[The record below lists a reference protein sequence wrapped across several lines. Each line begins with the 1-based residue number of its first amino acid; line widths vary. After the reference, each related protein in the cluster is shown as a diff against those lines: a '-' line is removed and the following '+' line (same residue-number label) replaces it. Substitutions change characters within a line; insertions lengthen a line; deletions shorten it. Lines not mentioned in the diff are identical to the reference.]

1 MVIQHNMM
9 AMNAMMQLGTTNDNL
24 RKSVERLSSGYRINR
39 AADDAAVL
47 AISEKKRAQIR
58 GLVRAAQNAEDGNEF
73 VKTADGAMS
82 QVEGILQRMRELTV
96 QSLNGA
102 VYCPED
108 QAALQRE
115 FDELQK
121 EIDRIDD
128 QTEFNKKQVFEHYT
142 DNYSVFCGDRVW
154 DQEQL
159 HVIGD
164 SNNSL
169 TIRYKEEPDGPVKEM
184 TLAVSK
190 GTYTTQELMDEM
202 DDVVTALGGADGLY
216 LEYADD
222 GRCNMVLQDGAQV
235 LDVEGGLSYLFYDQY
250 RGSELSSLIG
260 TTIFSPGY
268 PLDVNSENNELSFT
282 IEYFDGSTRDVNL
295 RVAPGAYTR
304 NDMIKYLNEQLA
316 DTGMVAKEY
325 GDYSIQIGGDDGFIT
340 GLKGN
345 MFKMDDNNS
354 VFYDNT
360 KYGSVSHTRGSFTG
374 GGGTGQ

>member
-169 TIRYKEEPDGPVKEM
+169 TIRYKEEPDG
-184 TLAVSK
+184 
-190 GTYTTQELMDEM
+190 TT
-202 DDVVTALGGADGLY
+202 
-216 LEYADD
+216 
-222 GRCNMVLQDGAQV
+222 
-235 LDVEGGLSYLFYDQY
+235 
-250 RGSELSSLIG
+250 
-260 TTIFSPGY
+260 
-268 PLDVNSENNELSFT
+268 
-282 IEYFDGSTRDVNL
+282 
-295 RVAPGAYTR
+295 
-304 NDMIKYLNEQLA
+304 
-316 DTGMVAKEY
+316 
-325 GDYSIQIGGDDGFIT
+325 
-340 GLKGN
+340 
-345 MFKMDDNNS
+345 
-354 VFYDNT
+354 
-360 KYGSVSHTRGSFTG
+360 
-374 GGGTGQ
+374 